1 MIRNPDFANHV
12 RAIFAQTPFV
22 NHLGIQVDS
31 VAEGVCESSLTVAPH
46 QLQQDGFV
54 HAGVLATIADHTAGG
69 AAATL
74 LAADQ
79 GVLSIEFKVNLLR
92 PARGARLQC
101 KATVLKAGKT
111 LSVVEA
117 EVFSIESGAPILAVK
132 ATVTLAVV
140 PWRPK

>member
-1 MIRNPDFANHV
+1 MIRNPEFADHV
-12 RAIFAQTPFV
+12 RKIFAQTPFV
-22 NHLGIQVDS
+22 NHLGVTVDS
-31 VAEGVCESSLTVAPH
+31 VTEGACESSLAVEPRH
-46 QLQQDGFV
+46 LQQDGFV

-79 GVLSIEFKVNLLR
+79 GILSIEFKVNLLR
-92 PARGARLQC
+92 PARGARLHC

-117 EVFSIESGAPILAVK
+117 EVFSIESGGPILAVK

-140 PWRPK
+140 PWQAK